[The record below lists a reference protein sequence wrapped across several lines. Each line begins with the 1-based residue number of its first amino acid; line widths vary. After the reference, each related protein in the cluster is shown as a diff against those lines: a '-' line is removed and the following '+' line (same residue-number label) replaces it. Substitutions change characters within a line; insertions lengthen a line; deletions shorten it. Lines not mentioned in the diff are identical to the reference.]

1 MCSSLLFF
9 LLPLGSSNSSQILPT
24 LPFRFRLLHTPP
36 NSSQLFL
43 SASDSS
49 QLLPTLPFPSQP
61 LPIPLKNPAGSS
73 FLHSKNKEVLVR
85 LMLDKVIAPEQFP
98 QVVREQVSPY
108 CCRHKMNLDQT
119 LVCYVKVRG
128 RGRRVVP
135 S

>member
-1 MCSSLLFF
+1 MPVTTVLLSPSWLLQ
-9 LLPLGSSNSSQILPT
+9 LLP
-24 LPFRFRLLHTPP
+24 TPP
-36 NSSQLFL
+36 NSSLPL
-43 SASDSS
+43 PTLPYPS
-49 QLLPTLPFPSQP
+49 QLLPTPP
-61 LPIPLKNPAGSS
+61 KTPAGSS

-128 RGRRVVP
+128 GGR
-135 S
+135 